1 MYSRPIWPPRSMNGY
16 VQHAKLYDG
25 RLENGE
31 SHVFHFEY
39 DDLPNTGCSAALR
52 WYEIAAA
59 VTPGCS
65 VTWRREWDSQDQAN
79 ALQSV
84 VHARLSWC
92 NAATDEVVSMSCAD
106 AKLAFEHYVDWP
118 SSLAEL
124 SLKIGALPRSDT
136 LTAKD
141 FEERI
146 VKFVIDAFPESFRDR
161 APPRVR
167 RDVAN

>member
-1 MYSRPIWPPRSMNGY
+1 MYRGPIIGGPSTVHVGARLKEYQYLGGRPELDRELKRRP
-16 VQHAKLYDG
+16 
-25 RLENGE
+25 
-31 SHVFHFEY
+31 
-39 DDLPNTGCSAALR
+39 GCSAALR

-65 VTWRREWDSQDQAN
+65 VTWRREWDSQDQAD
-79 ALQSV
+79 ALQPV
-84 VHARLSWC
+84 VQAHLSWF
-92 NAATDEVVSMSCAD
+92 NLATEEVVSMSCAD
-106 AKLAFEHYVDWP
+106 AKLAFEHYIDWP

-141 FEERI
+141 LEERI

-161 APPRVR
+161 APPRAR
-167 RDVAN
+167 HDVAD